1 MRGCSNCP
9 VPVCDGSCA
18 DAGSPLDALKQ
29 TNTPWLRTASARW
42 DSARACCARPLR
54 TPRYLPNPISPL
66 PCFPSRRGVPP
77 HSPCHLELDA
87 RPGAATLGG
96 SEGDGT
102 QREGLVTYAVRV
114 AWPNRL
120 YAAWSGALDLEDGA
134 WGPPRGCVRHRVAAL
149 QCDSGEL
156 RHVDNWRMR
165 QRRPHSR
172 QLPWRAEGRPTAGRA
187 AGCPARS
194 ARWGA
199 LAAQTVG

>member
-1 MRGCSNCP
+1 MASHGLRTLGQRSGLLRPAAENATVPPQSHLTAPVLP
-9 VPVCDGSCA
+9 VPPR
-18 DAGSPLDALKQ
+18 SPAALA
-29 TNTPWLRTASARW
+29 L
-42 DSARACCARPLR
+42 
-54 TPRYLPNPISPL
+54 
-66 PCFPSRRGVPP
+66 PSRARCTAGRGY
-77 HSPCHLELDA
+77 A
-87 RPGAATLGG
+87 GRF

-102 QREGLVTYAVRV
+102 QREGLVTYTVRV

-172 QLPWRAEGRPTAGRA
+172 SCPWRAEGRPTAGRA